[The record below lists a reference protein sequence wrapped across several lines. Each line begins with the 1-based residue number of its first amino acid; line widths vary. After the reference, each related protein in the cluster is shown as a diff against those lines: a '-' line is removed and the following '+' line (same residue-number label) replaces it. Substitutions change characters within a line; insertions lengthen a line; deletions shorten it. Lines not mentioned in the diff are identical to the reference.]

1 MAPAD
6 DGAQAAV
13 LRKLVLLPCAETELT
28 AKTVMVGWGQDLL
41 TAKGKEQAQKAGQQ
55 LASAGFTFDSLFTSV
70 QKQSIH
76 TAWTALMETGAVA
89 VQHVQ
94 SYRLNERFCGELQGR
109 TMQEAEAKHGK
120 EKLKEWMKDAPPA
133 LGSADPRNLSNDPL
147 YRALPQNSRPN
158 AESMQAVYDRV
169 MPTWTDAIGPF
180 VLSGKSVLVVGHE
193 GSIRALAQMLE
204 NLDESEALEEQLLP
218 GVPLIYEVDEDL
230 DFIRKYTLD
239 SLVKKH
245 VLRKQNTMGGGGAAA
260 APAAAA
266 PAAAAPA
273 AAAPAAAA
281 PAANAAA
288 ATPMANAAAAAP
300 AAAAP
305 AAAAPAA
312 AAPVVAAPAAAAAA
326 APVAAAPGPKKVVP
340 KKPAPPPPPKIKEV
354 YTFNV
359 KIISAK
365 GLRNADWFSSSD
377 PYVWGKVV
385 GQNEKTFRTPTLSLK
400 EEIATWNH
408 VEKLQMKHGD
418 KLQLIVYDDDWGPDD
433 MLGMCELTFED
444 LENDYEGRLRLVDN
458 RGKAMPGKTGKGA
471 FLTVAVQEEE

>member
-273 AAAPAAAA
+273 AAAP
-281 PAANAAA
+281 
-288 ATPMANAAAAAP
+288 
-300 AAAAP
+300 
-305 AAAAPAA
+305 
-312 AAPVVAAPAAAAAA
+312 VVAAPAAAAAA